1 MGKDI
6 EMFRNKRQNMKEK
19 IVGTLSAGMTSMK
32 KGIQSGVDSC
42 KLGG

>member
-1 MGKDI
+1 
-6 EMFRNKRQNMKEK
+6 MKEK

-42 KLGG
+42 KLGGVKFQNSNM